1 MKTFDLRKGVWVC
14 GRVGERASSPAP
26 PAPHTPTPFGHSSK
40 LKGYVLAFL
49 AALTLGLAIP
59 GCAYYSFTGAT
70 IPQRLNTVAVP
81 LFEDPSTPFSDLD
94 DALTQNLINRFVGQ
108 TRLSLESDENE
119 ADAILSGRIG
129 RYESE
134 PASVGG
140 DERASLVRVT
150 VTVEVRYYDNT
161 EDEEMLDR
169 TFSSYAEYDP
179 VADGS
184 DGEREAALAALENIA
199 DDIFTTA
206 TSDW

>member
-1 MKTFDLRKGVWVC
+1 MKTFDRGKGVWVSGC
-14 GRVGERASSPAP
+14 VGERASSSTLLDS
-26 PAPHTPTPFGHSSK
+26 HTPTPFGRNGK
-40 LKGYVLAFL
+40 LKGYLLAFL
-49 AALTLGLAIP
+49 TALVLGLT

-70 IPQRLNTVAVP
+70 IPQRLDTVAIP
-81 LFEDPSTPFSDLD
+81 LFEDTSTPFADLD

-108 TRLSLESDENE
+108 TRLRLASDENE
-119 ADAILSGRIG
+119 ADAVLSGRIG

-150 VTVEVRYYDNT
+150 LTVNVRYYDNT
-161 EDEEMLDR
+161 EDEEMLSR

-184 DGEREAALAALENIA
+184 DGERAAALAALENIA